1 MKFKEEIMD
10 INTLKT
16 KLLKG
21 LFIRQIFMQIEK
33 YELYNIFNT
42 NYFSDFSHSSDN
54 RSGLCD
60 FGNGSIY

>member
-1 MKFKEEIMD
+1 MAFLPKAYRATAIFSVYKNLSFLI
-10 INTLKT
+10 LYP
-16 KLLKG
+16 
-21 LFIRQIFMQIEK
+21 RQYYQP
-33 YELYNIFNT
+33 